1 MPRKLRE
8 RQTGLGGIDYNVT
21 NFVSDSFF
29 KNGLYS

>member
-8 RQTGLGGIDYNVT
+8 TGLGGIVYSIE